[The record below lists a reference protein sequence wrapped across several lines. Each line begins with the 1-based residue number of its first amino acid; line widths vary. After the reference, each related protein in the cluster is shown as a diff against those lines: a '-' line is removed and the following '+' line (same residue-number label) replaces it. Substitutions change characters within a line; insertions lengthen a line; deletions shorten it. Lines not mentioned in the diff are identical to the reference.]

1 MTCFDERCFVSCAGT
16 FSMDAP
22 GIPGGT
28 LLSVIS
34 LMVHSPLVPFSRMPT
49 SGLLELL
56 DWFSDFLFSTSV
68 LFSR

>member
-1 MTCFDERCFVSCAGT
+1 
-16 FSMDAP
+16 MDAP

>member
-1 MTCFDERCFVSCAGT
+1 
-16 FSMDAP
+16 MDAL

-28 LLSVIS
+28 PVIP

-56 DWFSDFLFSTSV
+56 RLVF
-68 LFSR
+68 